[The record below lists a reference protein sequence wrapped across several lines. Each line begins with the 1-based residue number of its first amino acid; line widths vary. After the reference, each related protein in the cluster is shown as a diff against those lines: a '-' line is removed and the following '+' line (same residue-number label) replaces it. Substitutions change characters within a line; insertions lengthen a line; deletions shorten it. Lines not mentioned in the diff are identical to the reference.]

1 MTGEP
6 IGGGPVEPQHDAAST
21 APGHTPTPP
30 TGYAAPPPGGWAPPP
45 PDSPPTPTGSA
56 PRRLVRRTDDR
67 MIAGVASGFGAYL
80 GVDPLLVRIGFVALS
95 FLGGVG
101 VVAYIAAWLLVPSAD
116 NAEAVGLTAARRL
129 GERHGRGRGRAVVG
143 VILLAVAVLVL
154 ADNLS
159 VGHQGLFW
167 GLGLIVVG
175 VLLLTEEAW
184 PGRGASTGTPGTAA
198 ASTYPTAAYGA
209 AAFAPTPGV
218 DPRASSP
225 WAPQPAATLPVPP
238 TATWSPTPA
247 GSPPPPVARSRSV
260 LGWVTAAVALLAIG
274 TAALLD
280 NAGVVSVSAGAGL
293 ALALIVVGLGLMV
306 GAWFGRSR
314 GLVILGLALLPLA
327 ATAALIQVPFSGGTG
342 DRTVTPA
349 TVADLQSEYRL
360 GAGRLTV
367 DLAHLDLGGATHSFT
382 ASVTLGQLTVV
393 VPATAAV
400 DVHGRAGAGELDLL
414 GHIDDGAQI
423 EANAAAPGSP
433 GGGRLHLDVSVG
445 LGQVR
450 VVQAGA
456 VAATR

>member
-21 APGHTPTPP
+21 APGYTPTPP
-30 TGYAAPPPGGWAPPP
+30 PGYTAPPPGGWASPPPGAPPP
-45 PDSPPTPTGSA
+45 PTDST

-67 MIAGVASGFGAYL
+67 MIAGVASGLGAYL
-80 GVDPLLVRIGFVALS
+80 GVDPLLVRIGFVVLS

-101 VVAYIAAWLLVPSAD
+101 VVAYVAAWLLVPSAD

-154 ADNLS
+154 VNNLS

-184 PGRGASTGTPGTAA
+184 PGRGSTTRTPGPAA
-198 ASTYPTAAYGA
+198 ASTYATATYSA
-209 AAFAPTPGV
+209 AAFAPTPAV
-218 DPRASSP
+218 DPRASAG
-225 WAPQPAATLPVPP
+225 WAPQPAAT
-238 TATWSPTPA
+238 WSPAPA
-247 GSPPPPVARSRSV
+247 GSPSPPVARPRSV
-260 LGWVTAAVALLAIG
+260 LGWVTAAVALLAVG

-293 ALALIVVGLGLMV
+293 ALALIVIGLGLIV
-306 GAWFGRSR
+306 GAWCGRSR
-314 GLVILGLALLPLA
+314 GLVVLGLALLPLA
-327 ATAALIQVPFSGGTG
+327 ATAALIQVPLSGGTG

-349 TVADLQSEYRL
+349 TVADLQSDYRL
-360 GAGRLTV
+360 GAGQLTV
-367 DLAHLDLGGATHSFT
+367 DLTHLDLGGATRSFT

-393 VPATAAV
+393 VPSTAAV

-414 GHIDDGAQI
+414 GHIDNGARI
-423 EANAAAPGSP
+423 EANAATPGSP
-433 GGGRLHLDVSVG
+433 GGGRLHLDVRVG

-456 VAATR
+456 VSASP